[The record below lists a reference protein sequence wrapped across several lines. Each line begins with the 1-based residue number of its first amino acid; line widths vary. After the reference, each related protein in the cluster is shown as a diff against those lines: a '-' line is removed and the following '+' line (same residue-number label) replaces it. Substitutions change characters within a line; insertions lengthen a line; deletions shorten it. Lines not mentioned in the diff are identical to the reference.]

1 MSRPILE
8 MYHLILTA
16 LPNIITSY
24 LQMKKL
30 RLRLTNLPK
39 VVQLVSGA
47 TGFVPKSSKFS
58 CFINWISQRT
68 VRK

>member
-1 MSRPILE
+1 
-8 MYHLILTA
+8 
-16 LPNIITSY
+16 
-24 LQMKKL
+24 MKKL